1 MGGVFG
7 PQNLNGF
14 GYVHQNPVK
23 FTDPDGASARGNTLN
38 YWGSCNC
45 GPAERSLVV
54 DGALDLVSG
63 GTLALKD
70 PFVVP
75 GLFGMMA
82 SGQAMVSAGSSIN
95 AMDAKNPPAPPVA
108 SQSSAVAGAP
118 QGNGPNDD
126 EDQNNQNEKETRP
139 TDRYKENLDQRTLD
153 AARRELRGETVRLK
167 SGGDAYDHITESRE
181 RSPKG
186 VAK

>member
-1 MGGVFG
+1 M
-7 PQNLNGF
+7 
-14 GYVHQNPVK
+14 
-23 FTDPDGASARGNTLN
+23 
-38 YWGSCNC
+38 
-45 GPAERSLVV
+45 
-54 DGALDLVSG
+54 SG

-126 EDQNNQNEKETRP
+126 ENQNNQNEKETRP

-167 SGGDAYDHITESRE
+167 SGGDAYDHITKVREAQRGLLNRIEAITKRLGSPSQNTPANVIEGLKKELGDASRLLDYS
-181 RSPKG
+181 RKFVP
-186 VAK
+186 